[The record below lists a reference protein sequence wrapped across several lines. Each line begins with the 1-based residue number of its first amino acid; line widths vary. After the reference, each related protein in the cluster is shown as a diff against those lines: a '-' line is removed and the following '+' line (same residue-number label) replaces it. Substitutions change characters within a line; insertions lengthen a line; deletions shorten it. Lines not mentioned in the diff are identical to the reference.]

1 MSMAALNRLP
11 RLHLVTDAT
20 VLRAPGFLGR
30 ARSIVSA
37 LGAGVA
43 LHLRG
48 HGVSGGDLFR
58 LAEALAAD
66 ARASGALLLVNDRLD
81 VALAAGAGGVHLG
94 RRSLAPAVARRFVG
108 EGARIGYSAHS
119 AAEVEQ
125 AAGEGADYAFFGTV
139 YPSASHPGEAT
150 AGVEGV
156 RAAARVAT
164 VPVIAIGGITPPR
177 IAEVRDGG
185 AYGVAVLGG
194 VWHADRPELAAGRF
208 HETIEEV
215 WR

>member
-1 MSMAALNRLP
+1 MAALNRLP

-20 VLRAPGFLGR
+20 VLGSPEFLGR
-30 ARSIVSA
+30 ARAIVAA

-58 LAEALAAD
+58 LAEVLAAD
-66 ARASGALLLVNDRLD
+66 ARASGALLLVNDRID
-81 VALAAGAGGVHLG
+81 VALAVGAGAHLG
-94 RRSLAPAVARRFVG
+94 RRSLAPAVARRVLG
-108 EGARIGYSAHS
+108 ADARIGYSAHS
-119 AAEVEQ
+119 APEVEQ
-125 AAGEGADYAFFGTV
+125 VAEEGADYTFFGTV
-139 YPSASHPGEAT
+139 YPSASHPGEST

-156 RAAARVAT
+156 RVAARAAT
-164 VPVIAIGGITPPR
+164 IPVIAIGGITPQR
-177 IAEVRDGG
+177 IAEVREGG

-194 VWHADRPELAAGRF
+194 VWHADRPEQAAGRF
-208 HETIEEV
+208 HEMIEEV